1 MIDKI
6 ISFAKDWHQ
15 NNRDGHGFDHVFR
28 VYKLAKLILQD
39 YPTADEQIVLTAAL
53 LHDTYDDKLVNDVL
67 AAKTKVADFLK
78 TIGFTNQDA
87 VFEIIDHLSF
97 SSEIEGGKPVLTL
110 EGNIVQDADRLDAI
124 GAFGITRTLQ
134 YGFARQR
141 KLYDPAIQ
149 PKTYQTK
156 SAYHACDSTTLNH
169 FYEKLFKLSDTLH
182 TDTAKKM
189 AIPRDKL
196 MRDFVNAIE
205 SEYNDVYGN

>member
-6 ISFAKDWHQ
+6 ITFVKNWHQ
-15 NNRDGHGFDHVFR
+15 NNQDGHGFDHVFR

-67 AAKTKVADFLK
+67 AAKTKVVDFLT
-78 TIGFTNQDA
+78 TIGFTKQDA

-97 SSEIEGGKPVLTL
+97 STEIEEGKPVLTL
-110 EGNIVQDADRLDAI
+110 EGDIVQDADRLDAI

-134 YGFARQR
+134 YGFARHR
-141 KLYDPAIQ
+141 ELYDPKIQ
-149 PKTYQTK
+149 PKTYKKK
-156 SAYHACDSTTLNH
+156 SEYHETNTTTLNH
-169 FYEKLFKLSDTLH
+169 FYEKLFKLSNTLH

>member
-67 AAKTKVADFLK
+67 AAKTKVADILT

-87 VFEIIDHLSF
+87 VFEIIDHLYF
-97 SSEIEGGKPVLTL
+97 SSEIEGG
-110 EGNIVQDADRLDAI
+110 
-124 GAFGITRTLQ
+124 
-134 YGFARQR
+134 
-141 KLYDPAIQ
+141 
-149 PKTYQTK
+149 
-156 SAYHACDSTTLNH
+156 
-169 FYEKLFKLSDTLH
+169 
-182 TDTAKKM
+182 
-189 AIPRDKL
+189 
-196 MRDFVNAIE
+196 
-205 SEYNDVYGN
+205 

>member
-1 MIDKI
+1 
-6 ISFAKDWHQ
+6 
-15 NNRDGHGFDHVFR
+15 
-28 VYKLAKLILQD
+28 
-39 YPTADEQIVLTAAL
+39 
-53 LHDTYDDKLVNDVL
+53 
-67 AAKTKVADFLK
+67 
-78 TIGFTNQDA
+78 
-87 VFEIIDHLSF
+87 
-97 SSEIEGGKPVLTL
+97 LTL

-141 KLYDPAIQ
+141 KHYDPAIQ

-156 SAYHACDSTTLNH
+156 STYHACDSTTLNH